1 MNAEGPPGRNGN
13 GKENG
18 EGEAAVPQAVVRSRA
33 QFSVVWLIPLIAAV
47 VGLFLAYR
55 AYSER
60 GPTISITFEHA
71 LGLEAGT
78 TRVKFKEVDIGLVEA
93 VEVSQDLAEV
103 VITASL
109 VAGSER
115 YLTEN
120 TRFWVVR
127 AEVTAGQISGISTV
141 FSGAYIAIDPS
152 TEGTR
157 AHQFVGLEKAPVV
170 TFDKTGSLFNLRAD
184 TLGSVDVGSPVY
196 FRWLRVG
203 EVAGYELDDVGDQV
217 NLQIFVD
224 SPHDERVRSTTRFW
238 NASGLDAVVNAQ
250 GLQVDTPSLVSMLV
264 GGIAFE
270 TPATLAVAQDVAEDQ
285 VFDLYP
291 NKQATRQTRYATKT
305 RYILNFDESVSGLI
319 PGSAVEFR
327 GIQIGEVEDVQLE
340 LEPVSMQIR
349 IPVVIEIEPERFGQ
363 TGQIGQDGGSTYIH
377 ELVAKGLR
385 ARIKTANLLTGMK
398 AVDFELV
405 EDAEPAEILLGD
417 RYPELPTSSG
427 SFEGMTTRIARI
439 VDRVDRV
446 PIESI
451 GQNLDEVLVS
461 LRGTLDEI
469 GSFAGTANEDLMPSL
484 ASSLENLEKTLQSA
498 DSMIAPDAALPREL
512 ERLIID
518 LAEAARSIRLLA
530 DRLEEHPEELLRGK
544 QE

>member
-1 MNAEGPPGRNGN
+1 MSAEEPPGQKADGQ
-13 GKENG
+13 GNG
-18 EGEAAVPQAVVRSRA
+18 EGEAAAPQAVVRSRA
-33 QFSVVWLIPLIAAV
+33 QLSIVWLIPLIAAV

-71 LGLEAGT
+71 LGLEAGN

-93 VEVSQDLAEV
+93 VEVSEDLSK
-103 VITASL
+103 VIVTASL

-115 YLTEN
+115 YLTDE

-152 TEGTR
+152 TEGER
-157 AHQFVGLEKAPVV
+157 ARRFVGHEKAPVV
-170 TFDKTGSLFNLRAD
+170 TFDKTGTIFNLRAD
-184 TLGSVDVGSPVY
+184 TLGSADVGSPVY

-203 EVAGYELDDVGDQV
+203 EVAAYELSEVGDQV
-217 NLQIFVD
+217 DIQIFVE
-224 SPHDERVRSTTRFW
+224 SPNDERVRSTTRFW
-238 NASGLDAVVNAQ
+238 NASGFDAVVSAQ

-270 TPATLAVAQDVAEDQ
+270 TPATLAVEEDVPKGH
-285 VFDLYP
+285 VFELYP
-291 NKQATRQTRYATKT
+291 NKQATRQKRYATKD

-327 GIQIGEVEDVQLE
+327 GIEIGEVQDVQLE

-363 TGQIGQDGGSTYIH
+363 TGEIGREGGSTYIH

-398 AVDFELV
+398 AVDFELI
-405 EDAEPAEILLGD
+405 EDAEPAEIILGD
-417 RYPELPTSSG
+417 RYPELPTASG
-427 SFEGMTTRIARI
+427 SFDGMATRIARI
-439 VDRVDRV
+439 VDRVDQV
-446 PIESI
+446 PIDSI
-451 GQNLDEVLVS
+451 GQNLDEVLVT

-469 GSFAGTANEDLMPSL
+469 GSFAGAAKEDLMPSL
-484 ASSLENLEKTLQSA
+484 ASSLEKLEATLQSA